1 MTKTN
6 VTPWIT
12 DWDLDNPISITT
24 SNSAPLLGAKW
35 EKGFTPYFERRS
47 LDLDKASDGKFGASH
62 VRAIASEGEWQADD
76 VDFNHFYV
84 IKGSAQVEF
93 EDGSSH
99 ELVSDSSAVVPALYR
114 YRFTKMSE
122 DFEALHFFA
131 PDAYD
136 IIWGKDAELPERVQ
150 TLDPNR
156 RPVILHEDE
165 DAWTD
170 GLREFFEYRDL
181 GTLEPTDGRVYV
193 HVIRTTGQPYE
204 AGTGWHYH
212 SWAQCFFVLDG
223 HADLRVET
231 NPRIALSAGDACC
244 IGSGPTNRHF
254 VDRATADYKLVEL
267 CVPGW
272 KDATP
277 VDAPEGSSL

>member
-1 MTKTN
+1 MTT

-12 DWDLDNPISITT
+12 DWDVKHPISINK
-24 SNSAPLLGAKW
+24 SVGAPLISAEW
-35 EKGFTPYFERRS
+35 EDGPTPFFEKRT
-47 LDLDKASDGKFGASH
+47 LNLDKASNGKLGGSH
-62 VRAIASEGEWQADD
+62 VRGIASEGEWQADD
-76 VDFNHFYV
+76 VDFNQFFI
-84 IKGSAQVEF
+84 IKGSARLEF

-99 ELVSDSSAVVPALYR
+99 ELVSESSAIVPALYR
-114 YRFTKMSE
+114 YRFAQISD

-131 PDAYD
+131 PDEYN
-136 IIWGKDAELPERVQ
+136 IIWGKDAALPERVQ
-150 TLDPNR
+150 TLDPHR
-156 RPVILHEDE
+156 RLVILHEDE
-165 DAWTD
+165 SAWSE

-231 NPRIALSAGDACC
+231 GPRYALSAGDAFC
-244 IGSGPTNRHF
+244 IGAGDTNRHF
-254 VDRATADYKLVEL
+254 VDRVSSDYKLVEL

-277 VDAPEGSSL
+277 VEAPEGSSL

>member
-1 MTKTN
+1 MTN

-12 DWDLDNPISITT
+12 DWDLDNPISINK

-35 EKGFTPYFERRS
+35 EAGPTPYFEKRNLK
-47 LDLDKASDGKFGASH
+47 LDEASEGKFGGSH
-62 VRAIASEGEWQADD
+62 VRGTANEGNWQADD
-76 VDFNHFYV
+76 VDFNQFYV
-84 IKGSAQVEF
+84 IKGSAQLEF
-93 EDGSSH
+93 EDGSSYN
-99 ELVSDSSAVVPALYR
+99 LVSDSSAIIPALYK
-114 YRFTKMSE
+114 YRFTKISD

-131 PDAYD
+131 PDAYN
-136 IIWGKDAELPERVQ
+136 IIWGKDATMPKRVQ
-150 TLDPNR
+150 SLDSNR
-156 RPVILHEDE
+156 QPIILHEE
-165 DAWTD
+165 DAVWED

-181 GTLEPTDGRVYV
+181 GAVEATDGRVYV
-193 HVIRTTGQPYE
+193 HAIRTTGADE
-204 AGTGWHYH
+204 EGTGWHYH

-231 NPRIALSAGDACC
+231 GPRHALSAGDAHC

-254 VDRATADYKLVEL
+254 VDRANSSYKLVEL

-277 VDAPEGSSL
+277 VEAPEGSSL

>member
-1 MTKTN
+1 MTN

-12 DWDLDNPISITT
+12 GWDLENPISIKV
-24 SNSAPLLGAKW
+24 SNSAPLLEAKW
-35 EKGFTPYFERRS
+35 EAGPTPYFERRS
-47 LDLDKASDGKFGASH
+47 LSLDEAAEGKLGGSH
-62 VRAIASEGEWQADD
+62 VRGTAAEGEWQADD
-76 VDFNHFYV
+76 VDFNMFYV
-84 IKGSAQVEF
+84 IKGSVQIEF

-99 ELVSDSSAVVPALYR
+99 ELVADSSAVLPALYR
-114 YRFTKMSE
+114 YRFTKISD

-136 IIWGKDAELPERVQ
+136 IVWGKDTALPERVK
-150 TLDPNR
+150 TLNPNR
-156 RPVILHEDE
+156 SPGISHEE
-165 DAWTD
+165 EEAWED

-181 GTLEPTDGRVYV
+181 GTLEKTDGRLYV

-204 AGTGWHYH
+204 EGTGWHYH

-231 NPRIALSAGDACC
+231 GARIALSAGDACC

-277 VDAPEGSSL
+277 VEAPEGASR